1 MENDE
6 VTLEL
11 DAIRALI
18 LDIGKGL
25 GAISTLI
32 TSQIALIPQ
41 ESEPNFLTSAGLKVD
56 MDAVVKDKDGNL
68 VVRNPDGSIVHR
80 LHAVSP

>member
-6 VTLEL
+6 VALEL

-18 LDIGKGL
+18 LDIGKAL

-32 TSQIALIPQ
+32 TSQIALLPQ
-41 ESEPNFLTSAGLKVD
+41 VPEPNFFTSAGLKVD

-68 VVRNPDGSIVHR
+68 VVRNPDGSILHR
-80 LHAVSP
+80 LHAIQN